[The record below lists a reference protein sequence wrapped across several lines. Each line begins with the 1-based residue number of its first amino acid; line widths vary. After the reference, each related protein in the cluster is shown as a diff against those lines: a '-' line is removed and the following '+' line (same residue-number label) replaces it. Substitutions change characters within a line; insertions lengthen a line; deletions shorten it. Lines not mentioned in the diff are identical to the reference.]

1 MEYPQALW
9 ALLIVVPVAVFLFIS
24 GKNSR
29 KSVLSLVGLWRWSR
43 VKSTLFLKW
52 VLLTLFTLLFFIS
65 AVFSLTGIRWG
76 KEMVQEQ
83 ITGLD
88 IALVFDVS
96 RSMLAE
102 DIPPSRFKRALDLA
116 SAIVESGIPDR
127 TALVAFRGK
136 GITLVPSTEDRAAL
150 LLFLENLN
158 IDIVTAP
165 GTDIGD
171 GLEAAL
177 SALPDDRETGR
188 AVVLFSD
195 GENQTG
201 NLRESAQNLEKN
213 GVHLLIA
220 GLGSEEGAFIPLS
233 EGRYVTNDRGERV
246 VTRLEQEV
254 LEVLAGYNRG
264 ELFLIEG
271 RGSEQRIFSKLRE
284 IKSED
289 DNTAFRVV
297 EKKRY
302 RFFLLFALFMLLLMV
317 LIEIIGWR
325 EEVYRDGK

>member
-1 MEYPQALW
+1 MEYPHILW
-9 ALLIVVPVAVFLFIS
+9 TLLLVIPVAVFLFLS
-24 GKNSR
+24 GRRSR
-29 KSVLSLVGLWRWSR
+29 KSVLSLVGLWRWNK

-65 AVFSLTGIRWG
+65 AIMSLSGIRWG
-76 KEMVQEQ
+76 KEMVREH
-83 ITGLD
+83 ITELD
-88 IALVFDVS
+88 VALVFDVS

-102 DIPPSRFKRALDLA
+102 DIPPSRFRRALALA

-127 TALVAFRGK
+127 TSLVAFRGK
-136 GITLVPSTEDRAAL
+136 GVTVVPSTEDRAAV

-165 GTDIGD
+165 GTDIGE

-177 SALPDDRETGR
+177 SALPDDRESGR

-195 GENQTG
+195 GENQAG
-201 NLRESAQNLEKN
+201 NPKKAAQNLERN

-220 GLGSEEGAFIPLS
+220 GTGSEEGSFIPLS
-233 EGRYVTNDRGERV
+233 EGRYVTNERGERV
-246 VTRLEQEV
+246 VTKLEHDM

-264 ELFLIEG
+264 ELFLIGE
-271 RGSEQRIFSKLRE
+271 RGGEQQIFSKLKE
-284 IKSED
+284 IKREE

-297 EKKRY
+297 EKNRY
-302 RFFLLFALFMLLLMV
+302 RVFLLFALIMLLL
-317 LIEIIGWR
+317 IIVVEVVGWK
-325 EEVYRDGK
+325 EE